1 MNREFLQ
8 NWDDFIAM
16 VIEDASIANDVCSK
30 LYHEN
35 KSIYD
40 LFRQWREDPPVYI
53 YSFKRYQRSSDAKF
67 TPWINIF

>member
-30 LYHEN
+30 LYREN